1 MPTKPSKELR
11 AVPNPSPHRD
21 YEIRIETQEFTCVC
35 PMTAQPDFAK
45 LTIVYTPQESIVE
58 LKSLKL
64 YLWSYRNEGIFHEAV
79 ANRILDD
86 LIEAIHPK
94 MMEVTADFFIRGGL
108 HTIIRADF
116 MKELRPS

>member
-1 MPTKPSKELR
+1 M
-11 AVPNPSPHRD
+11 AVPNPAPHRD

-35 PMTAQPDFAK
+35 PMTSQPDFAK
-45 LTIVYTPQESIVE
+45 VTIVYTPLASIVE

-86 LIEAIHPK
+86 LLEAIQPK
-94 MMEVTADFFIRGGL
+94 TMEVIADFFVRGGL
-108 HTIIRADF
+108 HTIIRAGF
-116 MKELRPS
+116 TKEPRPS